1 MASNL
6 GIGITTNAIGFKRKD
21 LGGGPIP
28 PPIPVNLISKKET
41 IMGWAKPSPNTVLW
55 QYEGSQVYQS
65 IKPSL
70 LYNNAGGGGAQN
82 DIFLGEG
89 NYTPNKQYLLQV
101 EWALSQ
107 EQEDFNLAFKIVYT
121 DGTQDYLTIQ
131 GSTVTRTMQYIVTK
145 KHKTVQKIA
154 VTYGTSIARVKLYNI
169 GLYEYNSPLEAI
181 IPAVIDETPGDLNY
195 VTGGREI
202 IVPTSVSNQNKV
214 NVPLVIPKN
223 NYPYALTI
231 DGIYD
236 LIGTSDEYTINIFE
250 STTVT
255 QVASIVL
262 TKTNREATFIVP
274 VTLPAGNYV
283 MHFYSGKQGYS
294 QNRSV
299 KYSGVNVVEWYIPS
313 PLWFPSDA
321 DVDKQYM
328 YAWYDTIKQGITNEK
343 LSQDPKLVDF
353 SGRENSLNLTGFKFS
368 PNSGVGT
375 VQQDFTTFI
384 KSPTEGQVNYL
395 SVNVDSVKFTTYP
408 NVNQSVIVLRRYI
421 NLGRII
427 LRFSI
432 KGLSEL
438 VEAGLISSVDFKVVD
453 LYTMTIKEDGDYVF
467 DYVNKASN
475 SEVFDIVANIISS
488 ISEYPPIEII
498 QKIENPMSLSFDG
511 VGTVGISTIDSVQGS
526 TQYSILVWRIPFSED
541 LSGLVKYGDNTIIDE
556 NDTYIWWNN
565 LNTENAQNLPTDV
578 FAFTNP
584 KAHSLSSEYTNSN
597 TTGTTI
603 ASKMS
608 VGATRS
614 LTEDINKMC
623 LYSLLV
629 WERNLTRAE
638 ILKIWDNI
646 RMTKRSIFN
655 PLAIRHMDRVQ
666 KDGGTIPASL
676 QELSDWFDR
685 EGITEE
691 DMDGISNLQTIV
703 IDPYY
708 TGYKVDPT
716 STSTTTYINKAY
728 NIDEKWDMVLYGEYA
743 GPVQLTDNYMLKS
756 KPLVNANGLKTID
769 FNFIY
774 EGSYLEV
781 EFITDGLPRRDTTP
795 DWDNWSLAGSYAA
808 VAFSVQASFL
818 PDGSI
823 FRQAVLGG
831 VRNIGIGQVN
841 IRTEGSIDYA
851 ANTLRKAQQQ
861 VKDGIVSMTIDG
873 VTPTPFAI
881 DYSNTVSPTT
891 QPFVIFTTRGTMG
904 SNVAVGDMRIKRV
917 KFKFKEAPSAATLAL
932 LNIREVDLPEGL
944 TRLPYEEN
952 RPFTDEEVAY
962 MEEQRLLME
971 QSYE

>member
-1 MASNL
+1 MATNI
-6 GIGITTNAIGFKRKD
+6 GIGIANAIGFNRRKIKV
-21 LGGGPIP
+21 GP
-28 PPIPVNLISKKET
+28 PPGPAINLISKKET
-41 IMGWAKPSPNTVLW
+41 IMGWNTDDPQTVIWQKDTSGDLYMQVDPTKLSPTRDL
-55 QYEGSQVYQS
+55 
-65 IKPSL
+65 
-70 LYNNAGGGGAQN
+70 
-82 DIFLGEG
+82 FLGEG
-89 NYTPNKQYLLQV
+89 NYEEKEQYLLQLDYSIETPGQQYLIFQV
-101 EWALSQ
+101 T
-107 EQEDFNLAFKIVYT
+107 YT
-121 DGTQDYLTIQ
+121 DGSYDQLVLDTTQSNRTVSFIVTQKRKTIQ
-131 GSTVTRTMQYIVTK
+131 
-145 KHKTVQKIA
+145 KITA
-154 VTYGTSIARVKLYNI
+154 LYSSEVANPVRIYDI
-169 GLYEYNSPLEAI
+169 GLYKYNTKLDNI
-181 IPAVIDETPGDLNY
+181 IPSQIDLSPGDTNY
-195 VTGGREI
+195 VTGGREVV
-202 IVPTSVSNQNKV
+202 VPTSVSDQNKV

-262 TKTNREATFIVP
+262 TKTNREATFVVP

-685 EGITEE
+685 EGITEA
-691 DMDGISNLQTIV
+691 DMDGISDLQTLV

-708 TGYKVDPT
+708 TGYKIDST

-728 NIDEKWDMVLYGEYA
+728 NIDEKWDMVLYAGSA

-756 KPLVNANGLKTID
+756 KQLVNANGLKTIN

-808 VAFSVQASFL
+808 VAFSVQASFY
-818 PDGSI
+818 PNGPI
-823 FRQAVLGG
+823 YRQAVLGG
-831 VRNIGIGQVN
+831 TRTADQVN
-841 IRTEGSIDYA
+841 LRTEGSIDYT

-881 DYSNTVSPTT
+881 DYSNTASPTT

-904 SNVAVGDMRIKRV
+904 SNVAVGDIRIKRV
-917 KFKFKEAPSAATLAL
+917 KFKFKEAPSAATPSL
-932 LNIREVDLPEGL
+932 LNMGEIDLPEGL

-971 QSYE
+971 QGYE